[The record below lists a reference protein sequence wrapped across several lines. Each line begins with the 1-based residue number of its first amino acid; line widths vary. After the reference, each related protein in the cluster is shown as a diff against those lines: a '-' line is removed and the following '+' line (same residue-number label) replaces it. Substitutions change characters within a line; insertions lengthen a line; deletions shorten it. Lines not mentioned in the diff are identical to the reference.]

1 MTKLL
6 SRIELVLRHSRHGC
20 FWQAGPRGCEGRDYT
35 GTWIARPCWRLEA
48 LLNLKK
54 VLLAAKSDPG
64 RVGRRGPRPFTS
76 PGRGLQRLADQH
88 ERFR

>member
-1 MTKLL
+1 MDASGKLVPGGVKA
-6 SRIELVLRHSRHGC
+6 ETT
-20 FWQAGPRGCEGRDYT
+20 QAPGS
-35 GTWIARPCWRLEA
+35 ARPCWRLEA